1 MNHIIF
7 DLSSTAMSNQTN
19 VAVVYE
25 YTQWDEAGNEISPAP
40 VYPNPYPRVV
50 IHVGKLSDA
59 DRVFKERFPRSVVW
73 NSWIL
78 PQAKRA

>member
-7 DLSSTAMSNQTN
+7 DPTQPAN

-50 IHVGKLSDA
+50 IHVGRLSDA